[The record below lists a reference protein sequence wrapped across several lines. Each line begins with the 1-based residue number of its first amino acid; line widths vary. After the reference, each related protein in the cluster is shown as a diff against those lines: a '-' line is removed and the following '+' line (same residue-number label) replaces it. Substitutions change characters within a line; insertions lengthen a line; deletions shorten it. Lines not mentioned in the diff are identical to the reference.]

1 MELCALS
8 SGSRGNATL
17 IRDGNNALLVD
28 NGLSLSALIGRMES
42 RDIDP
47 RDVKGILVTHE
58 HIDHIKGIFSFAK
71 KFDTPIFLSEYIA
84 DGIIERAESG
94 GLDIREIDETGFSFA
109 GFDIEPFRVPHDA
122 LYTVGYRVSKGKES
136 VGVATDIGVMT
147 DNILKSLSPCN
158 LVMLESNHD
167 TDMLMNGRYPY
178 KLKIRIRS
186 DKGHLSNNECADTL
200 LKLRER
206 GVKKFILA
214 HLSEDNNSPEI
225 AFDAVKSVFDSER
238 LVEGKDYITHVASQ
252 HTASKI
258 VSCKEQ

>member
-17 IRDGNNALLVD
+17 IRDGNNALLID
-28 NGLSLSALIGRMES
+28 NGLSLSTLIGRMES

-58 HIDHIKGIFSFAK
+58 HTDHIKGIFSFAK
-71 KFDTPIFLSEYIA
+71 KFDTPIYLSEYIA
-84 DGIIERAESG
+84 DSITERGESV
-94 GLDIREIDETGFSFA
+94 GLNIMEIDETGFSFS

-122 LYTVGYRVSKGKES
+122 LYTVGYRISKGKES

-147 DNILKSLSPCN
+147 DNILKNLSQCN

-167 TDMLMNGRYPY
+167 KDMLMGGRYPY
-178 KLKIRIRS
+178 VLKMRIKS
-186 DKGHLSNNECADTL
+186 NKGHLSNDECADTL
-200 LKLRER
+200 LKLRES
-206 GVKKFILA
+206 GVKKFVLA

-225 AFDAVKSVFDSER
+225 AFDTVKRLFDGEK

-252 HTASKI
+252 HTAGKI
-258 VSCKEQ
+258 ISCKEQ